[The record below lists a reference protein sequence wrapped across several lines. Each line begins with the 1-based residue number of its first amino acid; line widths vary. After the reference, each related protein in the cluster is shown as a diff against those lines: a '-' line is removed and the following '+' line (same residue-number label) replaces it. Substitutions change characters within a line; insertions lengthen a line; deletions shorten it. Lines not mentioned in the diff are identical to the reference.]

1 LSAAI
6 AHRYVYTEP
15 SALGCNARGPELHLA
30 TCSAAREHPHF
41 FSGRLRE
48 PRLTADL
55 LLALTEVVRT
65 HFWQP
70 RPVLLDP
77 VVTASAAVLR
87 LEGFSGCCGVYA
99 RVDLAAESFDAEILG
114 RGTTNVDFNDPMRTA
129 LARLHDEAGVELAV
143 GRGEVRLTRDG
154 DAVVEKKVRLPVRW
168 VKGFSEVQAYQPR
181 LAPRLELSGAEAR
194 RLLRELP
201 RAGAP
206 KAVSWLVPGGGGPR
220 LSQRPTAGAVR
231 VAGLHRLRVLAPLLG
246 RARGLRI
253 WAEDASGTSA
263 WQLDLGPARF
273 FLMLSP
279 EVQRGFSG
287 EGQVLESLAAGDW
300 ETALPRVRAELNWQS
315 ELDPERLATRTGL
328 AVERIEQ
335 ALAALGARGLAGY
348 DLERG
353 RYFHRE
359 LPFDLERVESLQPR
373 LLEARALLAAGGV
386 SPTGDAEYA
395 VRGTEVVHRVRL
407 PPEGERCTCPW
418 FSKHQG
424 ARGPCKHIL
433 AARLLRDGED

>member
-1 LSAAI
+1 MSTAI
-6 AHRYVYTEP
+6 AHSYVYTEP
-15 SALGCNARGPELHLA
+15 SALGRNTRGPELHLA
-30 TCSAAREHPHF
+30 TCTGALEHPWF

-99 RVDLAAESFDAEILG
+99 RVDLAAEAFDAEILG

-129 LARLHDEAGVELAV
+129 LARLHDEAQVELSV
-143 GRGEVRLTRDG
+143 GRGEVRLDHQG

-181 LAPRLELSGAEAR
+181 LSPRLGLTGAEAR
-194 RLLRELP
+194 RLLRDLP
-201 RAGAP
+201 RSAPPKGA
-206 KAVSWLVPGGGGPR
+206 SWLVPAGGGLR
-220 LSQRPTAGAVR
+220 LSQRAAPGAVR

-246 RARGLRI
+246 RARGLRV
-253 WAEDASGTSA
+253 WGEDASGASA
-263 WQLDLGPARF
+263 WQVDLGTARF

-279 EVQRGFSG
+279 EVERGFSG
-287 EGQVLESLAAGDW
+287 EGQVLDALTAGDW
-300 ETALPRVRAELNWQS
+300 EVALPRVRAELNWQA
-315 ELDPERLATRTGL
+315 ELDPQALARRTGL
-328 AVERIEQ
+328 TPARIEG

-353 RYFHRE
+353 RFFHRE
-359 LPFDLERVESLQPR
+359 LPFDLERIEALQPR
-373 LLEARALLAAGGV
+373 LVAARALLAEGGV
-386 SPTGDAEYA
+386 SPAGDDDYR
-395 VRGTEVVHRVRL
+395 VRGTDVVHQVRL
-407 PPEGERCTCPW
+407 RPEGDRCTCPW

-424 ARGPCKHIL
+424 TRGPCKHIL
-433 AARLLRDGED
+433 AARLARDGED